1 MPFLFLFQMANT
13 TSFTTVAYM
22 CEQSLDCP
30 SLPPDATEI
39 NPYALRAKAM
49 SIYISVQGIAL
60 SFNQYVNPIALK
72 AIGELAALSIG

>member
-1 MPFLFLFQMANT
+1 
-13 TSFTTVAYM
+13 
-22 CEQSLDCP
+22 
-30 SLPPDATEI
+30 
-39 NPYALRAKAM
+39 M